1 VAIYHFDGVFLM
13 SEVTRILN
21 AIEQGEPQAAEHL
34 LPLVYDELRRLAR
47 YKMADEKPGQTL
59 DGTALVHEAYLR
71 LVGSEMDR
79 KWEGQ
84 RHFFAAAAEAMRRIL
99 IENARRKGRLKRGG
113 ELPRIQ
119 LDDRQ
124 IVVSADPDEL
134 LAVDEAII
142 ALAEVDHQAA
152 ELVKLHYFTGFT
164 IEEAAKLLD
173 IPVRSA
179 YRNWSYARAWL
190 YRFLNDDE
198 SC

>member
-1 VAIYHFDGVFLM
+1 M

-71 LVGSEMDR
+71 LVGSERDR

-99 IENARRKGRLKRGG
+99 IDNARRKGRLKRGG
-113 ELPRIQ
+113 ELRRVH

-152 ELVKLHYFTGFT
+152 ELVKLHYFTGVT

-173 IPVRSA
+173 IPVRTA
-179 YRNWSYARAWL
+179 YRDWSYARAWL
-190 YRFLNDDE
+190 YRFLNGDE
-198 SC
+198 

>member
-1 VAIYHFDGVFLM
+1 VAIHHFDGAFLM

-99 IENARRKGRLKRGG
+99 IDNARRKGRLKRGG
-113 ELPRIQ
+113 ELRRVH

-152 ELVKLHYFTGFT
+152 ELVKLHYFTGVT

-173 IPVRSA
+173 IPVRTA
-179 YRNWSYARAWL
+179 YRDWSYARAWL
-190 YRFLNDDE
+190 YRFLNGDE
-198 SC
+198 